1 MYPPHEHAFYI
12 WCIAIA
18 AVGIATLIGAFI
30 NRIFLNRKLRRIR
43 CVSVISEKNR

>member
-18 AVGIATLIGAFI
+18 AVGLATLLGAFI
-30 NRIFLNRKLRRIR
+30 NRIFLTRKLRHLRALSR
-43 CVSVISEKNR
+43 FSEKNA